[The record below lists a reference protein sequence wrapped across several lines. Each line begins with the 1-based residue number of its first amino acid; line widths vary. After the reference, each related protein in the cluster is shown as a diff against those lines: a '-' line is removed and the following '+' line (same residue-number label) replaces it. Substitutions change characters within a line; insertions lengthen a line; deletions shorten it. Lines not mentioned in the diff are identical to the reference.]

1 MFPSTIYICL
11 LAFLFVSGL
20 IFTAAFVEDETIS
33 SFGGALVFALA
44 FAFAFF
50 CGPTTNELVAKDYE
64 HAVKELTD
72 VRKSCA
78 ERHNE
83 EYCLIQVAPYVEDS
97 IEQRKHLDDILES
110 IKKDKK

>member
-20 IFTAAFVEDETIS
+20 IFTAAFVGNEAVS

-72 VRKSCA
+72 VRKSCV

>member
-20 IFTAAFVEDETIS
+20 IFTAAFVEDETVS

-50 CGPTTNELVAKDYE
+50 CGPTTNELIAKDYE
-64 HAVKELTD
+64 HATKKLTE
-72 VRKSCA
+72 VRKSCV
-78 ERHNE
+78 ENHNE
-83 EYCLIQVAPYVEDS
+83 EYCLIKVAPYVEDS
-97 IEQRKHLDDILES
+97 IKERKHLDDILES
-110 IKKDKK
+110 IKKDEK

>member
-11 LAFLFVSGL
+11 LAFLFISGL
-20 IFTAAFVEDETIS
+20 IFTAAFVEDETVS
-33 SFGGALVFALA
+33 SLGGALVFALA

-50 CGPTTNELVAKDYE
+50 CGPTANELVAKDYE
-64 HAVKELTD
+64 YAVKELSD

-97 IEQRKHLDDILES
+97 IRERKNLDEVLNE

>member
-20 IFTAAFVEDETIS
+20 IFTAAFVEDETVS

-44 FAFAFF
+44 FVFTFF

-64 HAVKELTD
+64 HAVKELSN

-97 IEQRKHLDDILES
+97 IRERKLLDDILES